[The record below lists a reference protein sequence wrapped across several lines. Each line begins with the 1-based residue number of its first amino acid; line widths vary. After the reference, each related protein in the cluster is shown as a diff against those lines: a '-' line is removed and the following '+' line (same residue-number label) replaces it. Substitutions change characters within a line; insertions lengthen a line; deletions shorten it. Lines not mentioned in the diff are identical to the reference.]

1 MSIFDLFEKL
11 DAQKK
16 KQVSGPPEWLIVGL
30 GNPGKKYECTRHNIG
45 WIALETLAG
54 MHHISINQL
63 KFSATVGQGK
73 IADIAVLLMKPQTFM
88 NESGRA
94 VREAANF
101 YHIPPE
107 RVLVLYDDVSMEAG
121 KLRIRAKGSAGGHNG
136 IKSIIAQL
144 GSDAFP
150 RVKLGVGAP
159 PHPDY
164 DLADWVL
171 GTFSKAEQDLLAPCI
186 DRACASIATIFTQG
200 CSVAA
205 NQFNGVER

>member
-1 MSIFDLFEKL
+1 MSIFDLFQKL
-11 DAQKK
+11 EAQKK
-16 KQVSGPPEWLIVGL
+16 PVSGPPEWLIVGL
-30 GNPGKKYECTRHNIG
+30 GNPGKKYECTRHNVG

-54 MHHISINQL
+54 MHRISVNQL
-63 KFSATVGQGK
+63 KFSATIGQGA
-73 IADIAVLLMKPQTFM
+73 IANTPVLLMKPQTFM

-144 GSDAFP
+144 GSDTFP

-159 PHPDY
+159 PHSDY

-171 GTFSKAEQDLLAPCI
+171 GTFTKAEQALLAPCI
-186 DRACASIATIFTQG
+186 DRACASIATILTQG
-200 CSVAA
+200 CTAAA

>member
-1 MSIFDLFEKL
+1 MSIFDLFKKL
-11 DAQKK
+11 DAEKK
-16 KQVSGPPEWLIVGL
+16 PPVGPPEWLIVGL

-45 WIALETLAG
+45 WLALETLSAQ
-54 MHHISINQL
+54 HRIPVNQL
-63 KFSATVGQGK
+63 KFRATVGQGV
-73 IADIAVLLMKPQTFM
+73 IAGKSVLLMKPQTYM
-88 NESGRA
+88 NASGEA

-107 RVLVLYDDVSMEAG
+107 RVLVLFDDVSMTPG

-136 IKSIIAQL
+136 IKSIISQL

-150 RVKLGVGAP
+150 RIKLGVGAP

-171 GTFSKAEQDLLAPCI
+171 GTFTGPEQETLTPCI
-186 DRACASIATIFTQG
+186 DRACASVAAILTQG
-200 CSVAA
+200 CSAAA
-205 NQFNGVER
+205 NQFNGA